1 MWRSREPR
9 FDVAS
14 AISMGA
20 RSYQEDAITSDF
32 LVGADSGFV
41 VVADGMGGHAAGDVA
56 SKLVLTTVYS
66 ELKFHY
72 ADVDAFE
79 ADAHRI
85 LGEIA
90 QKANA
95 SIRERIALVP
105 ETKGMGST
113 LVVPIINENRLYW
126 LSIGDSPL
134 YRLRTGKLTQLN
146 ADHSLAPQ
154 IDMMAKAGMLSPEA
168 AQNHPDRNCLVSAL
182 MGGKIAKIDCPEKPE
197 QLQTGDILLCGSDG
211 MQVLPD
217 AQIERLLNK
226 YRRKRASEIAEN
238 LLDEV
243 LKADDPQQDNV
254 SFCVIKINDAKAS
267 PREDRALLRRRAT
280 QQVELLTRLAEEPG
294 TAA

>member
-1 MWRSREPR
+1 
-9 FDVAS
+9 
-14 AISMGA
+14 MGA

-134 YRLRTGKLTQLN
+134 YRLRNGKLTQLN

>member
-95 SIRERIALVP
+95 SIRERIALAP

-134 YRLRTGKLTQLN
+134 YRLRNGKLTQLN

>member
-134 YRLRTGKLTQLN
+134 YRLRNGKLTQLN

-267 PREDRALLRRRAT
+267 PREDRALLRRKAT

>member
-134 YRLRTGKLTQLN
+134 YRLRNGKLTQLN

-254 SFCVIKINDAKAS
+254 SFCIIKINDAKAS

>member
-1 MWRSREPR
+1 
-9 FDVAS
+9 
-14 AISMGA
+14 
-20 RSYQEDAITSDF
+20 
-32 LVGADSGFV
+32 
-41 VVADGMGGHAAGDVA
+41 
-56 SKLVLTTVYS
+56 
-66 ELKFHY
+66 
-72 ADVDAFE
+72 
-79 ADAHRI
+79 
-85 LGEIA
+85 
-90 QKANA
+90 
-95 SIRERIALVP
+95 
-105 ETKGMGST
+105 
-113 LVVPIINENRLYW
+113 
-126 LSIGDSPL
+126 
-134 YRLRTGKLTQLN
+134 
-146 ADHSLAPQ
+146 
-154 IDMMAKAGMLSPEA
+154 MMAKAGMLSPEA

-182 MGGKIAKIDCPEKPE
+182 MGGEIAKIDCPEKPE

>member
-134 YRLRTGKLTQLN
+134 YRLRNGKLTQLN

>member
-134 YRLRTGKLTQLN
+134 YRLRNGKLTQLN

-197 QLQTGDILLCGSDG
+197 QLQTGHILLCGSDG